1 MPEIPDF
8 DRPAPDTAAQT
19 SGRSRRSGLERIPV
33 FDAADSVDLQ
43 VEILKETYDELEK
56 IIRDNEW
63 ELEEGLRTVML
74 TGLGYLDAKQRLD
87 KINASAVNG
96 DGQAAKHME
105 DMLKDLAAYHSMYS
119 VMKFKAFKLY
129 KINQVLE
136 FNVSG
141 LRATESMWEGW
152 AERMRRDHAELQ
164 AEVLRLRSMLS
175 EFQVDTG
182 EDTVSIPVVEQE
194 QEEIAI
200 AYEGGLN
207 LADLYSSPEF
217 DLPEETPPDRTFWQ
231 RLRGLFSGR

>member
-1 MPEIPDF
+1 MPEIPEF
-8 DRPAPDTAAQT
+8 DRPVSDSAAQS

-33 FDAADSVDLQ
+33 FDAADSVDVQ
-43 VEILKETYDELEK
+43 VEVLEETYEELEK
-56 IIRDNEW
+56 IILENEW

-87 KINASAVNG
+87 KINVAAVNG

-175 EFQVDTG
+175 EFQLGRT
-182 EDTVSIPVVEQE
+182 EDTASLPLVAQEQE
-194 QEEIAI
+194 QET
-200 AYEGGLN
+200 
-207 LADLYSSPEF
+207 DCYS
-217 DLPEETPPDRTFWQ
+217 L
-231 RLRGLFSGR
+231 